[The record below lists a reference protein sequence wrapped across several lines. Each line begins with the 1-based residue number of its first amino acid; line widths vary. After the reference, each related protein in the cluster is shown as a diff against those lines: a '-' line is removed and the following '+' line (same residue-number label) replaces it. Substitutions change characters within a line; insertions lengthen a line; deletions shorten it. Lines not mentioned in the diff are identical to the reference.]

1 MTPEYYIAENELM
14 RMNMQDRSGT
24 MPLSAQILCVMR
36 DNRWRNNNDIARKL
50 NMTAQTVA
58 NATKLAAERG
68 FLITEG
74 GPKTLRY
81 RLAPARKAEVPR
93 EGSFREKISAIVQE
107 SPGATVLEIAQAAN
121 RTRKQVSNEIIV
133 MYRLGMVTRTG
144 SGRQGNAYRYFPV
157 AKH

>member
-1 MTPEYYIAENELM
+1 MTPEYYIAENERM

-50 NMTAQTVA
+50 DMTAQTVA

-68 FLITEG
+68 LLITEG

-81 RLAPARKAEVPR
+81 RLAPARKAEAPR
-93 EGSFREKISAIVQE
+93 KGSVRDKISAIVQE
-107 SPGATVLEIAQAAN
+107 NPGATVIEIAQALD

-144 SGRQGNAYRYFPV
+144 SGRQGNAYRYYPV